1 MGSGQVADRL
11 HARGSNPSDQRELG
25 SHPRISHSGP
35 IPSLIG
41 SGATFSCAASDSYNL
56 TIMPPRLGRWDFLVE
71 LDRQVDAHQAAA
83 LCRAQTFDHSS
94 FINRVLLLGTQNR
107 TNR

>member
-1 MGSGQVADRL
+1 MTTTLPKRLPFRCTDCGHIQQVSVVYRPDGVRL
-11 HARGSNPSDQRELG
+11 F
-25 SHPRISHSGP
+25 
-35 IPSLIG
+35 G
-41 SGATFSCAASDSYNL
+41 SGATFDCAVSDSYNL
-56 TIMPPRLGRWDFLVE
+56 TIMPPRLGHWDFLVE

-107 TNR
+107 TNK